1 MMFRLWRNDAFDNVK
16 KRRTMEMKKITKAVI
31 PAAATAA
38 VAILAIKSYV

>member
-1 MMFRLWRNDAFDNVK
+1 MSDA
-16 KRRTMEMKKITKAVI
+16 TITVTAKAVI